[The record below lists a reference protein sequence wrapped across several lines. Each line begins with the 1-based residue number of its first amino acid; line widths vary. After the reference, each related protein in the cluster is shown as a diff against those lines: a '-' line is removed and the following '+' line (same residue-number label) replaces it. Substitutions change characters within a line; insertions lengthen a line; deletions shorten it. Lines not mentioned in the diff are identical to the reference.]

1 MYFHQTIHESSYDT
15 PELNT
20 TFSKLFFLLIQLLNA
35 SLTPSSGYKMYTT
48 LGPRFQ
54 LRKI

>member
-1 MYFHQTIHESSYDT
+1 MYFHQSIHESSYDT
-15 PELNT
+15 PELNAA
-20 TFSKLFFLLIQLLNA
+20 FSKLFFHLIQLLNA